1 MNLSVHGLSHKTA
14 PIGIREKIAFDSDQ
28 ILCALPR
35 LNSESG
41 IRESMIISTCNRTE
55 MYCNTAAGMEDEPLQ
70 WVSNYLNLDLGV
82 LSPHFY
88 NYRGEQ
94 AIKHTL
100 RVGSGLDSLVLGE
113 PQILGQLKKAHQLA
127 VRAGTVGKMINK
139 LMQVAFTTSKLIRT
153 KTDIGNA
160 PVSVAYAATKLA
172 QQIHGNLNSV
182 TALLIGAGETI
193 SLVAKHLKQSHIK
206 EVIIA
211 NRTASNSREIADIC
225 EGRIVELADIPRE
238 MSKSDIVV
246 SSVTSKTPIIEQ
258 DVVELAVKRRLEKP
272 IFLVDLGV
280 PRNISEEVGMLE
292 SAYLYTVDDLKT
304 IVESNID
311 SRRDAAIEAEQIV
324 SFKASDYLEWM
335 RVQDVSTTIANY
347 RDKYFKLVEGEL
359 AQSRKALDKG
369 ANAKV
374 ELEKLA
380 HKLSKKLMHKPT
392 IYLRK
397 HADNPETLK
406 IAIELLDIEKE
417 TK

>member
-88 NYRGEQ
+88 NYQGEQ
-94 AIKHTL
+94 AIRHTL

-380 HKLSKKLMHKPT
+380 RKLSKKLMHKPT

>member
-14 PIGIREKIAFDSDQ
+14 PIAIREKIAFDSDQ
-28 ILCALPR
+28 ILYALPR

-55 MYCNTAAGMEDEPLQ
+55 MYCNTAEGMEDEPLQ

-94 AIKHTL
+94 AIRHTL

-127 VRAGTVGKMINK
+127 IRAGTVGKMINK

-153 KTDIGNA
+153 KTDIGSS

-193 SLVAKHLKQSHIK
+193 NLVAKHLRQSHIG
-206 EVIIA
+206 EVVIA
-211 NRTASNSREIADIC
+211 NRTASNSRKIADIC

-238 MSKSDIVV
+238 ISKSDIVV
-246 SSVTSKTPIIEQ
+246 SSVTSRTPIIER
-258 DVVELAVKRRLEKP
+258 DVIELAVKKRHEKP

-280 PRNISEEVGMLE
+280 PRNISGEVGMLE
-292 SAYLYTVDDLKT
+292 SAYLYTIDDLKT

-347 RDKYFKLVEGEL
+347 RDKYFKVVEDEV
-359 AQSRKALDKG
+359 AQSRKALDRG

-380 HKLSKKLMHKPT
+380 LKLSKKLMHKPT
-392 IYLRK
+392 TYLRK
-397 HADNPETLK
+397 HADDPETLK
-406 IAIELLDIEKE
+406 IAIELLDIENEK
-417 TK
+417 K